1 MKIFKKLFSKTVL
14 VFLAIVLQLLPIVF
28 FLYYFADLWWQL
40 QLAFQIIA
48 IFLSIIIINKK
59 ENPEFKAPWLIIILL
74 FPIFGVI
81 IYLLFANHHTRP
93 KEIKLTRKVHQGIRE
108 ALGQQVTNNSPME
121 DFSMIGNYIGNLLP
135 YRGSKNNNVTFFTD
149 GQSFFED
156 LFAQLEKAEK
166 FIFMEY
172 FIIGKGV
179 IWNKIH
185 DILKQKVK
193 QGVEVRLIYDDLG
206 STFSLRNGYYKTLR
220 KEGIK
225 CHKFNPFRPL
235 ISGIYN
241 NRDHRKICIVDHKCA
256 YTGGINL
263 ADEYANI
270 KSPYGYWK
278 DTGVK
283 ICGKAVKNFIAMFLS
298 IYDTASKTITNYR
311 HYLEGDYSDFV
322 DDGFTLPFSDG
333 PRPFY
338 RENIAENVI
347 ASMINGAKK
356 QIYISTPYLI
366 PSYRLLESIRA
377 AALKGIDIRIIV
389 PGIPD
394 KKIIYMMSKSN
405 FKTLIEAGVKIYYY
419 KPGFNHEKCIL
430 IDDQLALVGTINLDF
445 RSLVHHY
452 EDGVLLYK
460 TSCTKDISNDF
471 LAMLN
476 KSEIVTKSNFKFNL
490 FLRLMSS
497 ILKLFSPLL

>member
-1 MKIFKKLFSKTVL
+1 MKIFKKIFSKAAL
-14 VFLAIVLQLLPIVF
+14 VFLAIVLQVLPIVF

-40 QLAFQIIA
+40 QLAFQILA
-48 IFLSIIIINKK
+48 ILLAIVIINKK

-81 IYLLFANHHTRP
+81 VYLLFANHYTRP
-93 KEIKLTRKVHQGIRE
+93 RDARLTRKVHKGIKE
-108 ALGQQVTNNSPME
+108 ALGQQASNNQPME
-121 DFSMIGNYIGNLLP
+121 DFLTIGNYIENLLP
-135 YRGSKNNNVTFFTD
+135 YRGTKNNNVIFFPD
-149 GQSFFED
+149 GQSFFDD
-156 LFAQLEKAEK
+156 LFVQLEKAEK

-179 IWNKIH
+179 IWNRIH
-185 DILKQKVK
+185 EILQQKVK
-193 QGVEVRLIYDDLG
+193 QGVEVRLIYDDIG
-206 STFSLRNGYYKTLR
+206 STFNLRNGYYKTLR

-235 ISGIYN
+235 VSGIYN
-241 NRDHRKICIVDHKCA
+241 NRDHRKICVIDHRYA

-270 KSPYGYWK
+270 NAPFGYWK
-278 DTGVK
+278 DTGVR
-283 ICGKAVKNFIAMFLS
+283 ITGVAVKNFIAMFLS
-298 IYDTASKTITNYR
+298 IYDIASKTITNYLP
-311 HYLEGDYSDFV
+311 YLEGNYPDLSE
-322 DDGFTLPFSDG
+322 DGFTLPFSDG

-338 RENIAENVI
+338 QENIAENVI
-347 ASMINGAKK
+347 TSMINGAKK
-356 QIYISTPYLI
+356 EIYISTPYLI
-366 PSYRLLESIRA
+366 PPYRLLESIRA
-377 AALKGIDIRIIV
+377 AALKGLDVRIIV
-389 PGIPD
+389 PSIPD

-405 FKTLIEAGVKIYYY
+405 FETLIEAGAKIYYF
-419 KPGFNHEKCIL
+419 KPGFNHAKCIL

-460 TSCTKDISNDF
+460 TSCIKDISNDF

-476 KSEIVTKSNFKFNL
+476 KSEIVTKSNFKFNV

-497 ILKLFSPLL
+497 ILKLFSSLL